1 METNVT
7 VHALKTADTEPVILW
22 TELVLDVKLDIKEQI
37 VQRVFLFFVYW
48 EIYIDFPFINLLVHF

>member
-1 METNVT
+1 MEAT
-7 VHALKTADTEPVILW
+7 VAYHARTTADTEPVILW

-48 EIYIDFPFINLLVHF
+48 EIYI